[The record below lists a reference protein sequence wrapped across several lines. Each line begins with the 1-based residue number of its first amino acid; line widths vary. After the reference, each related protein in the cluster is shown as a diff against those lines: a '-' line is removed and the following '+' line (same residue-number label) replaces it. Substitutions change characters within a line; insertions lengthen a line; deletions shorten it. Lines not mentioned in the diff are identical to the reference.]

1 MNVTRTTDEDPVCHV
16 PESPVYQ
23 VSSNQKD
30 CFYPGLFAHIFLSE
44 VYATVV
50 AFYLPLIVI
59 IILNTQIYIIARGII
74 NREKK
79 SPSVSRHF
87 LVVNP
92 SQIGAKTLN
101 TCTVK
106 LVQEPSEGAR
116 DQSTEDFT
124 TITSPA
130 LSEYEKGESLNSLN
144 F

>member
-1 MNVTRTTDEDPVCHV
+1 MTFPWKIVFIIKLFVHIYHV
-16 PESPVYQ
+16 
-23 VSSNQKD
+23 K
-30 CFYPGLFAHIFLSE
+30 

-79 SPSVSRHF
+79 SPNVSRHF

-92 SQIGAKTLN
+92 SQIGAKTIN

-106 LVQEPSEGAR
+106 LKDSLAAR

-124 TITSPA
+124 TVSSTPG
-130 LSEYEKGESLNSLN
+130 LSEYEKGQFS
-144 F
+144 

>member
-1 MNVTRTTDEDPVCHV
+1 M
-16 PESPVYQ
+16 
-23 VSSNQKD
+23 K
-30 CFYPGLFAHIFLSE
+30 

-79 SPSVSRHF
+79 SPNVSRHF

-92 SQIGAKTLN
+92 SQISAKTIN
-101 TCTVK
+101 ACTVK
-106 LVQEPSEGAR
+106 LVPAPDNSEKTR

-124 TITSPA
+124 TVTSTPG
-130 LSEYEKGESLNSLN
+130 LSEYEKGQKTLAIVINIWLLTLALIVLLHKIRIA
-144 F
+144 

>member
-1 MNVTRTTDEDPVCHV
+1 M
-16 PESPVYQ
+16 SPRLKRKILCATFPSRLFIRYLLL
-23 VSSNQKD
+23 SNLVFFCSFVHLDMK
-30 CFYPGLFAHIFLSE
+30 

-92 SQIGAKTLN
+92 SQIGAKTIN

-106 LVQEPSEGAR
+106 LVKGQDGGGAAG

-124 TITSPA
+124 TVTSTPG
-130 LSEYEKGESLNSLN
+130 LSEYEKG
-144 F
+144 

>member
-1 MNVTRTTDEDPVCHV
+1 MTFPRKIVVII
-16 PESPVYQ
+16 
-23 VSSNQKD
+23 K
-30 CFYPGLFAHIFLSE
+30 LFVHIYYVK

-79 SPSVSRHF
+79 SPNVSRHF

-92 SQIGAKTLN
+92 SQIGAKTIN

-106 LVQEPSEGAR
+106 LVKSQEDSLAAPA
-116 DQSTEDFT
+116 TEMLVPWT
-124 TITSPA
+124 WLVQPNYGHA
-130 LSEYEKGESLNSLN
+130 LVS
-144 F
+144 

>member
-1 MNVTRTTDEDPVCHV
+1 MFLIVDF
-16 PESPVYQ
+16 S
-23 VSSNQKD
+23 QKIVIIK
-30 CFYPGLFAHIFLSE
+30 LFVHIYYVK

-50 AFYLPLIVI
+50 AFYLPLVVI

-79 SPSVSRHF
+79 SPNVSRHF

-92 SQIGAKTLN
+92 SQIGAKTIN

-106 LVQEPSEGAR
+106 LVKSQEDSLAAR

-124 TITSPA
+124 TVTSTPG
-130 LSEYEKGESLNSLN
+130 LSEYEKGQYS
-144 F
+144 

>member
-1 MNVTRTTDEDPVCHV
+1 M
-16 PESPVYQ
+16 
-23 VSSNQKD
+23 
-30 CFYPGLFAHIFLSE
+30 
-44 VYATVV
+44 V

-92 SQIGAKTLN
+92 SQIGAKTIN

-106 LVQEPSEGAR
+106 LVQDPIEGAG

-124 TITSPA
+124 TITTTPG
-130 LSEYEKGESLNSLN
+130 LSEYERGKSLNELFN
-144 F
+144 LLKQ

>member
-1 MNVTRTTDEDPVCHV
+1 MSPRLMRKILCATFPGRLFIRYTWLF
-16 PESPVYQ
+16 PER
-23 VSSNQKD
+23 
-30 CFYPGLFAHIFLSE
+30 LFVFVLTFVHLDIK

-50 AFYLPLIVI
+50 AFYLPLSVI

-92 SQIGAKTLN
+92 SQIGAKTIN

-106 LVQEPSEGAR
+106 LVKSQEVSAVAT

-124 TITSPA
+124 TVSSPGPG
-130 LSEYEKGESLNSLN
+130 LSEYEKG
-144 F
+144 